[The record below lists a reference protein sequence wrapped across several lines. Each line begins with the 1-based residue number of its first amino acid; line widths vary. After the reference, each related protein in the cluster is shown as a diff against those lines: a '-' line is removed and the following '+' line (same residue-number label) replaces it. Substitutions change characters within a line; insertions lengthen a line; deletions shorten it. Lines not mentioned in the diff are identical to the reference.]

1 MALESRVCK
10 LHAMQDSLDS
20 LVPVAFNRGQVHQS
34 IVPGAC
40 GISTA
45 RDIAR
50 FYAML
55 ERRGTL
61 DGAQIFLPE
70 TVSDLT
76 NLQIEGNDQAEK
88 KLVRRTL
95 GLMLGEYRMGSDG
108 SDYESFGHG
117 GSGTSI
123 CWANHQLGLAVTII
137 TNGFRGVATNNTRLY
152 SLSKSIRE
160 ACDP

>member
-1 MALESRVCK
+1 
-10 LHAMQDSLDS
+10 
-20 LVPVAFNRGQVHQS
+20 
-34 IVPGAC
+34 
-40 GISTA
+40 
-45 RDIAR
+45 
-50 FYAML
+50 
-55 ERRGTL
+55 
-61 DGAQIFLPE
+61 
-70 TVSDLT
+70 
-76 NLQIEGNDQAEK
+76 
-88 KLVRRTL
+88 
-95 GLMLGEYRMGSDG
+95 MGSDG